1 MIVYYGNQEHW
12 LKIGLIIAIALGS
25 ILVLSGLFVIVYFFI
40 LRERIFKKQIREI
53 DRRVQFLHALLI
65 GQDAQYVKRLEII
78 SRTNLLYVDIHTKFL
93 KRFKYLRNKNDA
105 DAEAAI
111 DSLRDYV
118 ESKNYKA
125 YKENLP
131 RVNQIV
137 DEYDDLVN
145 SLNADLL
152 KVVKPEEDCR
162 QSALTYKEQ
171 LRRIKQDYYSKESEL
186 VLMAQ
191 SFDEVF
197 AFIDKKFEDFE
208 TLVES
213 AQYDEANSILPN
225 IDEILHELTIHMSDL
240 PALCTMVSSVI
251 PDKIASVE
259 MAYKELIE
267 QKYPLYHLCVTQ
279 TIADFNKELED
290 ITHQIR
296 IFKVAGLADRLEDI
310 SNKLDDFFTAFDKEK
325 ESRDAF
331 ESNNE
336 SVYSTVNLIER
347 NFIKLR
353 NTIPEVGKF
362 FIINEDHKTKINNI
376 QNNINKVGALKRS
389 LDTFIHSATKQPYS
403 ILLNKMDE
411 LSTASKAIISD
422 IEEYNSYISSLKADA
437 EKAYSVVFE
446 AYDKV
451 KTAEYQVMKMNVKKV
466 SEKYQPQFD
475 ELYRLLNE
483 IYNYLVTN
491 PIDIDKVNALL
502 HEYYEIANV
511 ILDNGEVN
519 ADYNL
524 MVLAENS
531 ILFANRH
538 RYHLADV
545 DCQLAQAETYFQNGD
560 FQNASMIASNVLK
573 RIKESNGR

>member
-1 MIVYYGNQEHW
+1 MNV
-12 LKIGLIIAIALGS
+12 GLILLIVLASIAG
-25 ILVLSGLFVIVYFFI
+25 LSGLFVIVYFLV

-93 KRFKYLRNKNDA
+93 KRFKDLRNKNDG

-111 DSLRDYV
+111 ASLRDYID
-118 ESKNYKA
+118 SKNFKA

-131 RVNQIV
+131 RVIQIV
-137 DEYDDLVN
+137 DEYDALVN
-145 SLNADLL
+145 SLNSDLL

-186 VLMAQ
+186 LLMSQ

-197 AFIDKKFEDFE
+197 ALLDKKFEDFE

-225 IDEILHELTIHMSDL
+225 IDEILHELTIHMSEL
-240 PALCTMVSSVI
+240 PALCTMVSTVI
-251 PDKIASVE
+251 PDKIASVQ
-259 MAYKELIE
+259 AAHKELLD
-267 QKYPLYHLCVTQ
+267 QKYPLYHLRVNQ
-279 TIADFNKELED
+279 TIADFQQELEN
-290 ITHQIR
+290 ITHSIR
-296 IFKVAGLADRLEDI
+296 IFKVTGIADRLEDM
-310 SNKLDDFFTAFDKEK
+310 SNKLDAFFTSFDEEK
-325 ESRDAF
+325 AARETF
-331 ESNNE
+331 ETNNE

-362 FIINEDHKTKINNI
+362 FIINEDHKSKINNI

-403 ILLNKMDE
+403 ILLNKMNE
-411 LSTASKAIISD
+411 LSAASKAIISD
-422 IEEYNSYISSLKADA
+422 IEEYNSYIASLKSDA
-437 EKAYSVVFE
+437 EKAYNVVFE

-451 KTAEYQVMKMNVKKV
+451 KTAEYQVIKMNVKKV

-475 ELYRLLNE
+475 KLYELLND
-483 IYNYLVTN
+483 IYQCLITN

-502 HEYYEIANV
+502 HDYFEIANV
-511 ILDNGEVN
+511 ILDNGEVSQ
-519 ADYNL
+519 DYNMML
-524 MVLAENS
+524 LAESS
-531 ILFANRH
+531 ILYANRH
-538 RYHLADV
+538 RYHLSDV
-545 DCQLAQAETYFQNGD
+545 DSQLSQAETYFQNGD
-560 FQNASMIASNVLK
+560 FQTDSIMASNILK
-573 RIKESNGR
+573 RIKENNGR

>member
-1 MIVYYGNQEHW
+1 MN
-12 LKIGLIIAIALGS
+12 IGLIIGIALGS
-25 ILVLSGLFVIVYFFI
+25 IAVLSGLFVIVYFFI

-93 KRFKYLRNKNDA
+93 KRFKDLKNKNDI
-105 DAEAAI
+105 DAESAI

-131 RVNQIV
+131 RVTQII
-137 DEYDDLVN
+137 DEYDELVN
-145 SLNADLL
+145 SLNTDLL
-152 KVVKPEEDCR
+152 KVVKHEEDCR

-186 VLMAQ
+186 VLMSQ

-310 SNKLDDFFTAFDKEK
+310 SNKLDAFFTSFDEEK
-325 ESRDAF
+325 AARELF
-331 ESNNE
+331 ENNNE

-411 LSTASKAIISD
+411 LSAASNAIISD

-451 KTAEYQVMKMNVKKV
+451 KTAEQQVMKMNVKKV
-466 SEKYQPQFD
+466 SEKYQPKFD

-483 IYNYLVTN
+483 IYNCLVTN
-491 PIDIDKVNALL
+491 PIDIDKVNSLL
-502 HEYYEIANV
+502 HEYYEIANA
-511 ILDNGEVN
+511 ILDDGEVST
-519 ADYNL
+519 DYNL

-545 DCQLAQAETYFQNGD
+545 DSQLSLAETYFQNGD
-560 FQNASMIASNVLK
+560 FQNASMTASNVLK
-573 RIKESNGR
+573 RIRESNGR

>member
-1 MIVYYGNQEHW
+1 MSVGIILLIV
-12 LKIGLIIAIALGS
+12 IGS
-25 ILVLSGLFVIVYFFI
+25 IAVLSGLFVIVYFFI

-93 KRFKYLRNKNDA
+93 KRFKDLRNKNDG

-111 DSLRDYV
+111 DALRDYV
-118 ESKNYKA
+118 DSKNYKA
-125 YKENLP
+125 FKQNLP
-131 RVNQIV
+131 RVIQIV
-137 DEYDDLVN
+137 DEYDNLVN
-145 SLNADLL
+145 SLNSDLL

-197 AFIDKKFEDFE
+197 SFIDQKFEDFE

-251 PDKIASVE
+251 PDKIASVQ
-259 MAYKELIE
+259 MAYKELID
-267 QKYPLYHLCVTQ
+267 QKFPLYHLGVTQ
-279 TIADFNKELED
+279 AIDGFNKELED

-296 IFKVAGLADRLEDI
+296 IFKVVGLADRLEEI
-310 SNKLDDFFTAFDKEK
+310 SNKLDSFFTAFDEEK
-325 ESRDAF
+325 AAREVF
-331 ESNNE
+331 ENTNE

-362 FIINEDHKTKINNI
+362 FIINEDHKAKINNI

-389 LDTFIHSATKQPYS
+389 LDTFIHSSTKQPYS
-403 ILLNKMDE
+403 ILLNKMNE
-411 LSTASKAIISD
+411 LSTASNAIISD
-422 IEEYNSYISSLKADA
+422 IEEFNSYISSLKADA
-437 EKAYSVVFE
+437 EKAYNVVFE

-451 KTAEYQVMKMNVKKV
+451 KTAEYLVLKMNVKKV
-466 SEKYQPQFD
+466 NEKYQPKFD
-475 ELYRLLNE
+475 ELYNLLNE
-483 IYNYLVTN
+483 IYGCLVTN
-491 PIDIDKVNALL
+491 PIDIDKVNSLL
-502 HEYYEIANV
+502 HDYYEIANV
-511 ILDNGEVN
+511 LLDNGEVSE
-519 ADYNL
+519 DYNM
-524 MVLAENS
+524 MVLAESS
-531 ILFANRH
+531 ILYANRH
-538 RYHLADV
+538 RYHFSDV
-545 DCQLAQAETYFQNGD
+545 DAQLAQAETYFHNGD
-560 FQNASMIASNVLK
+560 FQHASMMASSVLK